1 MVNRI
6 LLNSSGLRISSPG
19 VDVITAQPAN
29 LLFSSDWSALTV
41 AQKGTY
47 YLNSWAGG
55 ANHAEHNGFISFS
68 RTYPSP
74 PMALV
79 YLVRGGAHIP
89 ISNGRGAYFGGARY
103 AAGKPHDSYAVS
115 WTAGTTGI
123 SVRAYFYKESTPSL
137 SRPDMVLKYFVLDYA
152 ID

>member
-6 LLNSSGLRISSPG
+6 LLNSSGLKISNPG
-19 VDVITAQPAN
+19 VDVITAQPAS

-41 AQKGTY
+41 AQQGTY
-47 YLNSWAGG
+47 ILNSWSGG
-55 ANHAEHNGFISFS
+55 ANSAEHTGFIPFN

-74 PMALV
+74 PMVLV
-79 YLVRGGAHIP
+79 YLVRGGSHIP
-89 ISNGRGAYFGGARY
+89 ISNGRGAYFGGARS
-103 AAGKPHDSYAVS
+103 AGSFQYDSYAVS

-123 SVRAYFYKESTPSL
+123 GVRAYYYKEHTPSL
-137 SRPDMVLKYFVLDYA
+137 SRPDMVLKYFILDFA